1 MRGKA
6 FLTAW
11 VVSAL
16 LLGSCSE
23 ASPDVAAESR
33 DLTADEMASLSSLE
47 EVDDYPLYVM
57 HRYAPEPLLA
67 ESADMAFAAVA
78 HSPGWGCAL
87 FAAVADPDSMVFG
100 RNFDWE
106 FSPALLLFN
115 HPEEG
120 YESVAMVDIEYLG
133 YPGGAA
139 RDLADKALG
148 DLVGL
153 LDAPRIPF
161 DGMNEAGLVIG
172 MAAVPATPV
181 PFDASR
187 ETVDS
192 LGVIRVALDTA
203 ATVDEAVE
211 VFRSLNVDFSGQ
223 TPLHYLLADATGDA
237 AVLEYR
243 AGEVWVARSDTG
255 WLHATNFLLSHDE
268 EAAGQCDRYDKLDAE
283 LASLRGELDLD
294 MALRLLEDVA
304 QSHTQWSIAYGLST
318 GELRVT
324 MGQAYGTT
332 YDFVLS
338 NGG

>member
-6 FLTAW
+6 FLTGW
-11 VVSAL
+11 VVCAL
-16 LLGSCSE
+16 FLASCAGGSS
-23 ASPDVAAESR
+23 DVAAQNLG
-33 DLTADEMASLSSLE
+33 LTPDEVASLSSLE
-47 EVDDYPLYVM
+47 EIDDYPLYVM

-67 ESADMAFAAVA
+67 ESADRTRDAIA
-78 HSPGWGCAL
+78 HSPAWGCSL
-87 FAAVADPDSMVFG
+87 FAAVADPNSMVFG

-115 HPEEG
+115 HPEDG

-133 YPGGAA
+133 YPGDAA
-139 RDLADKALG
+139 KGLADKPLG
-148 DLVGL
+148 DLIGL
-153 LDAPRIPF
+153 LDAPRLPF

-181 PFDASR
+181 PYDRSLD
-187 ETVDS
+187 TVDS

-203 ATVDEAVE
+203 ATVTEAVE

-237 AVLEYR
+237 AVVEYR

-255 WLHATNFLLSHDE
+255 WLHATNFLLSGGDA
-268 EAAGQCDRYDKLDAE
+268 AAGQCHRYDQLDTE
-283 LASLRGELDLD
+283 LASLQGQLDLD
-294 MALRLLEDVA
+294 GALRLLEGVA
-304 QSHTQWSIAYGLST
+304 QSHTQWSIAYGLTT

-332 YDFVLS
+332 YGFALNS
-338 NGG
+338 ES